1 MSKRPLILLSGG
13 VDSTYLAQLAVSERH
28 GFDRLY
34 IKGGQGV
41 NKIAAENEAVEAIV
55 ARLDITLADCIDS
68 ELRSCR
74 VCEPVFSFDNFN
86 HHYFPHQG
94 FFQAYS
100 WFFGAMSAA
109 NGSRH
114 SSVQIGYLAGDQIA
128 AGAYRL
134 IQAWEMLWPVFKQG
148 DFVPLE
154 FPLLDKYYTKQIVL
168 RQMNM
173 ELYKLTWVC
182 ERPVV
187 KAQGED
193 TVYLECENCDACVN
207 RKVEADRYK
216 LLNGRSLPDTVHEER
231 KAKLLELGVDVYT
244 SDAIQERSSH
254 EVA

>member
-13 VDSTYLAQLAVSERH
+13 VDSAYLAQLAVSERH

-55 ARLDITLADCIDS
+55 AHLDKNLAMFIGS
-68 ELRSCR
+68 ESRSCR
-74 VCEPVFSFDNFN
+74 KREPVFSFDNFN
-86 HHYFPHQG
+86 HYHFPHQG

-100 WFFGAMSAA
+100 WFFGAISAVDPD
-109 NGSRH
+109 RH

-128 AGAYRL
+128 AAAHRL
-134 IQAWEMLWPVFKQG
+134 SQAWELLWPIFKQG
-148 DFVPLE
+148 ALVPLE
-154 FPLLDKYYTKQIVL
+154 FPLLTNYYTKRIVL
-168 RQMNM
+168 GLISP

-193 TVYLECENCDACVN
+193 TIYLECGKCDACVN
-207 RKVEADRYK
+207 REVEATRYK
-216 LLNGRSLPDTVHEER
+216 LLDGRSLPDTVHEER
-231 KAKLLELGVDVYT
+231 KAKLLELGVDVHT
-244 SDAIQERSSH
+244 SDAIQERSAH